1 MKNSNGSFLPL
12 QRCLAGEE
20 VRSLS
25 DHDLLA
31 VIVGSGTK
39 DQDVIALSLGL
50 LKKYEGLA
58 GLAGTGIREIAQN
71 HGIGLTKAVR
81 IHSAFEMGRRV
92 ITKPGDARY
101 INNPAAVW
109 ELLLPVM
116 ACLEREEFRV
126 LVLNNKNNLIRN
138 AVISV
143 GTVSE
148 AIVHPREVFRHAI
161 REGGTGII
169 IAHNH
174 PTGELMPS
182 KEDIITTE
190 RLKEA
195 GKIIGIPLLDHV
207 IITNTRYLS
216 FKEGGYL

>member
-1 MKNSNGSFLPL
+1 MTNMKNSNGSFLPL

-25 DHDLLA
+25 
-31 VIVGSGTK
+31 

-116 ACLEREEFRV
+116 ACL
-126 LVLNNKNNLIRN
+126 
-138 AVISV
+138 
-143 GTVSE
+143 
-148 AIVHPREVFRHAI
+148 
-161 REGGTGII
+161 
-169 IAHNH
+169 
-174 PTGELMPS
+174 
-182 KEDIITTE
+182 
-190 RLKEA
+190 
-195 GKIIGIPLLDHV
+195 
-207 IITNTRYLS
+207 
-216 FKEGGYL
+216 